1 MYHEHYGLNR
11 SPFNI
16 EPDPDFLWL
25 GEKHQEG
32 LSVLR
37 YGILENKGFLLL
49 TGDVGTGKTVLIN
62 SLLTSLKGNVTIAAI
77 PDPSLTLL
85 DFFNIV
91 SHEWGMAPVIEGKAD
106 FLIKFKKFVRS
117 VYDFQNR
124 LLVIIDE
131 AQRLTNELLDEIRV
145 LSNIDY
151 ENRKLVGIFFVGQI
165 EFNQILTAPCNR
177 ALRQRITVSYHLVPL
192 DQEETGAYIRH
203 RLKVAGTEKEL
214 FMPGAVHEIYKFSN
228 GTPRLINILCD
239 RALIT
244 GYIRELKTV
253 SPEMVRECAQELD
266 IISDAGQKAARSA
279 PQIEDPPAIEEKVD
293 QAKTPVGPSRTGHRW
308 MPVAA
313 LGAVAF
319 ILLGA
324 FFFRGPEK
332 NQAQE
337 SASTESLS
345 IEIRQPINAD
355 PKDTS
360 PATIAR
366 AAASRTSRQSPAP
379 SSEKNPTPGPDK
391 AQKQDA
397 DSEKPIELKLP
408 QRVAPLE
415 KTPLEDLLGKLAP
428 ELPAGRDR
436 PAAEQVAL
444 SSGESASKD
453 ATAKERRFMF
463 FFKPDSAEL
472 EDSSYE
478 VLRQVSDF
486 LSANPK
492 AEVTLTAQP
501 TRHDRPDLNAKL
513 LELRANSIKS
523 ALTARPKFKGKITV
537 TGLNGQGVVA
547 SREQLSGGPSKPWA
561 EIRITTGKSVNGY

>member
-1 MYHEHYGLNR
+1 MYHQHYGLNR

-49 TGDVGTGKTVLIN
+49 TGDVGTGKTVLIK

-117 VYDFQNR
+117 VYGSQNR
-124 LLVIIDE
+124 LMVIIDE

-151 ENRKLVGIFFVGQI
+151 ENRKLVDIFFVGQI

-228 GTPRLINILCD
+228 GTPRLINTLCD

-244 GYIRELKTV
+244 GYIRELNTV

-266 IISDAGQKAARSA
+266 IISDAGQKEVRSA
-279 PQIEDPPAIEEKVD
+279 PQIEDPPAIEEKAD

-319 ILLGA
+319 ILLGV
-324 FFFRGPEK
+324 FFFRAPEK

-337 SASTESLS
+337 PASTESLS
-345 IEIRQPINAD
+345 IGIRQPINAD

-360 PATIAR
+360 PATVPR
-366 AAASRTSRQSPAP
+366 AAASRKSRQLPAPSPEKSPAP
-379 SSEKNPTPGPDK
+379 GPDR
-391 AQKQDA
+391 AQTQDA
-397 DSEKPIELKLP
+397 DSEKPIELKPP

-415 KTPLEDLLGKLAP
+415 KTPLKDLLGKLPPAQ
-428 ELPAGRDR
+428 PAGRDE
-436 PAAEQVAL
+436 PAAEQVLL
-444 SSGESASKD
+444 SSGDSASKD
-453 ATAKERRFMF
+453 STAKERRFMF
-463 FFKPDSAEL
+463 FFKPGSAEL
-472 EDSSYE
+472 EDTSYE
-478 VLRQVSDF
+478 ILRQISDF
-486 LSANPK
+486 LSANPN
-492 AEVTLTAQP
+492 ADVILTTQPMRGMRPELSAQ
-501 TRHDRPDLNAKL
+501 L
-513 LELRANSIKS
+513 LKLRANGIKS
-523 ALTARPKFKGKITV
+523 ALTAHPKFKGTITITTLDQLERV
-537 TGLNGQGVVA
+537 AGQ
-547 SREQLSGGPSKPWA
+547 EQPSGGPSKSWA
-561 EIRITTGKSVNGY
+561 EIRIASETSANVD

>member
-1 MYHEHYGLNR
+1 MYHQHYGLTR

-25 GEKHQEG
+25 GEKHKEG

-49 TGDVGTGKTVLIN
+49 TGDVGTGKTVLIK

-106 FLIKFKKFVRS
+106 FLIKCKKFVRS
-117 VYDFQNR
+117 VYGSQNR

-151 ENRKLVGIFFVGQI
+151 ENRKLVNIFFVGQI
-165 EFNQILTAPCNR
+165 EFNKILTAPCNR

-214 FMPGAVHEIYKFSN
+214 FMPGAVHEIHKYSN

-239 RALIT
+239 RVLIT

-266 IISDAGQKAARSA
+266 ITSGAGQKEIKSS
-279 PQIEDPPAIEEKVD
+279 PQMEDPPAIEEKAD

-324 FFFRGPEK
+324 FFFRAPEK
-332 NQAQE
+332 NRAQE
-337 SASTESLS
+337 PASTESLG

-360 PATIAR
+360 PATIPR
-366 AAASRTSRQSPAP
+366 AAASRTSQQSPAP
-379 SSEKNPTPGPDK
+379 SSGKSPAPNPDK

-397 DSEKPIELKLP
+397 GSVKPIELNPP

-415 KTPLEDLLGKLAP
+415 KIPLEDLLGTFPP
-428 ELPAGRDR
+428 EQPAGRDE

-444 SSGESASKD
+444 SSGESASTGS
-453 ATAKERRFMF
+453 AEKERRFMF

-486 LSANPK
+486 LSANPN

-501 TRHDRPDLNAKL
+501 TQDERPDLRAKL
-513 LELRANSIKS
+513 LELRATSIKS
-523 ALTARPKFKGKITV
+523 ALTAHPKFKGKIRV
-537 TGLNGQGVVA
+537 TDFNGQGVVA
-547 SREQLSGGPSKPWA
+547 GREQPSGGPSKPWA
-561 EIRITTGKSVNGY
+561 EIRITTGISVNGY